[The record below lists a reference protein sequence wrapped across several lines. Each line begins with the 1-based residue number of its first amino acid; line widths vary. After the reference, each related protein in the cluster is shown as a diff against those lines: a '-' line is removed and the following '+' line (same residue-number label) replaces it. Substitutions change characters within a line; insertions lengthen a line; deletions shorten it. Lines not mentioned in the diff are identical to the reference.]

1 MTRRFIAAV
10 GRALSTRPATPQ
22 HLQDPHFHQGAQGN
36 VAACFAHG
44 CDRPQMHA

>member
-10 GRALSTRPATPQ
+10 GRALSTKPINATN
-22 HLQDPHFHQGAQGN
+22 DPHFHQGAQGN

-44 CDRPQMHA
+44 CDRPQMHVR